1 MDKPDDEKSI
11 YLANLKQSLTL
22 LKPDDEKSIYV
33 ANSTQSLTPLKPD
46 DEKSIYVANSTQQST
61 PSTLSLN
68 LLKKINFNIE
78 KKVHVPLTITKSVG
92 NIHPYTNVYLDIT
105 LYKDCYKL
113 FEYYQNF
120 ENNFKSEIDTTY
132 IIDLKDLINYLVFY
146 FYEAVSYDNNIDEL
160 YISFSGSSI
169 SKTVTLLDENKLRC
183 MFESCIPLIGKI
195 FRKL

>member
-92 NIHPYTNVYLDIT
+92 NIHPYNNVYLDIT
-105 LYKDCYKL
+105 LYKDYV
-113 FEYYQNF
+113 
-120 ENNFKSEIDTTY
+120 
-132 IIDLKDLINYLVFY
+132 LV
-146 FYEAVSYDNNIDEL
+146 S
-160 YISFSGSSI
+160 
-169 SKTVTLLDENKLRC
+169 LLLNW
-183 MFESCIPLIGKI
+183 SPLDKI
-195 FRKL
+195 K